1 MPNNPKSIEEKMIKM
16 LNAWKTL
23 TPNKT
28 YGGLTLEQFE
38 VFVNDSLGARVSVA
52 ALDDTKM
59 QAIAVRE
66 ACDNVFL
73 AKSELVVAG
82 VLADPTEG
90 ADSAIY
96 EAFGYVRKSARKSGL
111 TRKAKAPKKALVS
124 SGK

>member
-1 MPNNPKSIEEKMIKM
+1 MPMSPKSIEEKMTKM
-16 LNAWKTL
+16 LNAWRTL
-23 TPNKT
+23 TPKKT

-38 VFVNDSLGARVSVA
+38 AFVNDSLGARASVA
-52 ALDDTKM
+52 AVEDNRM

-66 ACDNVFL
+66 ACDYVFL

-111 TRKAKAPKKALVS
+111 TRKAKAARKEAA
-124 SGK
+124 